1 MRFSVS
7 VFVDF
12 ASLSVLFATY
22 KLAFGHKMP
31 SFWPEAVDAKQNQRI
46 TPNKPKGQTLC
57 YQCTKS
63 YAKILSILTI
73 GQLPTLDHIFIF
85 CCSCCSCCCWAK
97 AAENNFAMLGTLANG
112 RKPIEKS

>member
-1 MRFSVS
+1 MLLLLSS
-7 VFVDF
+7 
-12 ASLSVLFATY
+12 SVLFATY

-73 GQLPTLDHIFIF
+73 GQVA
-85 CCSCCSCCCWAK
+85 CSGPYFRFFAVV
-97 AAENNFAMLGTLANG
+97 AAVVVVVVIVVGQKQKL
-112 RKPIEKS
+112 RK